1 MENNFNQ
8 NTPVP
13 EEPTQDASQE
23 TTAQAAPETA
33 PKPPVKV
40 RRVGTFSLGLMLVA
54 IGAIQLAQIFMPN
67 VNVLSVVK
75 YAPVV
80 LIVLGIEVLIYAARP
95 DVKIKYDVIS
105 IFLCIII
112 MLTAGASGAVAAVA
126 QAFTPENVTKRVTT
140 EEQYKKSVQEALSN
154 IPNAHDFVHDYSI
167 DVSSESWF
175 MDMPV
180 GTMHATVYLTMN
192 YGAQTTAEEFVRD
205 CMKVMDAVNATD
217 IPVEYYRFDVD
228 QSNLTDGE
236 VWSVWLD
243 EWEMHGNLQNIADHV
258 DTVYYVDGDAYTS
271 LDDVPKKDGDE
282 LLNRYMAAFGTNPL
296 TDYQNEYGTV
306 EFGDKL
312 EEYMQ
317 NRVEN
322 EAGQDLTDTDNA
334 GKTAASEETPAAQD
348 DVDVTM
354 EATEPAAGAAEA
366 ASENAN

>member
-112 MLTAGASGAVAAVA
+112 MLTAGASGRSSPGIHSRKRD
-126 QAFTPENVTKRVTT
+126 QACYHRGTVQEDCSEGT
-140 EEQYKKSVQEALSN
+140 EQYPQC
-154 IPNAHDFVHDYSI
+154 P
-167 DVSSESWF
+167 
-175 MDMPV
+175 
-180 GTMHATVYLTMN
+180 
-192 YGAQTTAEEFVRD
+192 
-205 CMKVMDAVNATD
+205 
-217 IPVEYYRFDVD
+217 
-228 QSNLTDGE
+228 
-236 VWSVWLD
+236 
-243 EWEMHGNLQNIADHV
+243 
-258 DTVYYVDGDAYTS
+258 
-271 LDDVPKKDGDE
+271 
-282 LLNRYMAAFGTNPL
+282 
-296 TDYQNEYGTV
+296 
-306 EFGDKL
+306 
-312 EEYMQ
+312 
-317 NRVEN
+317 
-322 EAGQDLTDTDNA
+322 
-334 GKTAASEETPAAQD
+334 
-348 DVDVTM
+348 
-354 EATEPAAGAAEA
+354 
-366 ASENAN
+366 

>member
-13 EEPTQDASQE
+13 EETTQDASQE

-140 EEQYKKSVQEALSN
+140 EEQYKKSVQKALSN
-154 IPNAHDFVHDYSI
+154 IPKLFHRCQQRELVHGYA
-167 DVSSESWF
+167 
-175 MDMPV
+175 
-180 GTMHATVYLTMN
+180 GGY
-192 YGAQTTAEEFVRD
+192 
-205 CMKVMDAVNATD
+205 DARNGVPDHELRCPDHRRRICARLHEGN
-217 IPVEYYRFDVD
+217 
-228 QSNLTDGE
+228 GCGKC
-236 VWSVWLD
+236 
-243 EWEMHGNLQNIADHV
+243 HGYPGRIL
-258 DTVYYVDGDAYTS
+258 S
-271 LDDVPKKDGDE
+271 L
-282 LLNRYMAAFGTNPL
+282 
-296 TDYQNEYGTV
+296 
-306 EFGDKL
+306 
-312 EEYMQ
+312 
-317 NRVEN
+317 
-322 EAGQDLTDTDNA
+322 
-334 GKTAASEETPAAQD
+334 
-348 DVDVTM
+348 
-354 EATEPAAGAAEA
+354 
-366 ASENAN
+366 